1 LLILR
6 IGHVEFHKYNIL
18 DTIYCMSRKNS
29 PISKTNIIR
38 RNNPLKTFMKNFLYY
53 KRAFLALSI
62 LACLLFATYYVPDAA
77 AVSVTDNA
85 RRFTLENGFTVILKE
100 NHASPVV
107 SIQVWVKTGSANE
120 TDKEAGITHLIEH
133 MIFKGTPTKKTG
145 QIARTIEASGGHI
158 NAYTSLDQTV
168 YYVEIASSHFH
179 TGLDVLLDAVQHS
192 IFDPLELKREKE
204 VVLEEYR
211 RSLDIP
217 DRRLAEYMMKL
228 CYKKH
233 PYRRPIIGYEETIR
247 SFDRQA
253 ILDYMDKWY
262 TPHNM
267 VLVAVGDFDADQ
279 ALKTIQGLVKTFPKR
294 AGKNPARP
302 MEPKQTSLRK
312 LVRNEDIEQVYLDMS
327 WHIPD
332 LTHDHM
338 PALDLIEI
346 ILGHGKSSR
355 LYSRVKM
362 QQSLVRNIDAG
373 AYALADPGIFSIDA
387 TLSPENLKDVLEAI
401 ESEIDRIT
409 REPLSVSDLK
419 KAKAIAEADF
429 VFAME
434 NMSGQARIL
443 AFFETMTGDMH
454 NADKHLARLKR
465 ITASDIRHVAGTYFR
480 PENLSIGILVPK
492 EADIA
497 LSEQQITAIFS
508 RAHIET
514 SHKKADYQESDMNP
528 SKITLGNGLRL
539 LVKENHTLPVVSIC
553 AVFLGGVRLE
563 EPQPCGISG
572 FVSEMLTRGTSMRT
586 AAQIASTVESWAGT
600 LSGFSGRNSFG
611 VSAEFLSKDLYPGLE
626 LLSDVLLNPAFPESE
641 IEKVREDILADIN
654 AKKDNPTAQ
663 LFDLFNKT
671 LFPNH
676 PYGHPRTG
684 TEKSILSIKRSDLIN
699 WYRSHGVPS
708 NFVLAVVGDVNKDQL
723 VPHIK
728 TLFGK
733 LVASVDTS
741 PEIRPEPPLAESREA
756 HLGSPRA
763 QVHIAVG
770 YLGASLESKNN
781 APMALL
787 ETSLSGQG
795 GRLFFELRDKRSL
808 AYSVTAFRRPGLET
822 GTFGVYMACD
832 PSKLATAK
840 EGIFSQLEKVRKEGL
855 SEKELEAAKRY
866 LLGNLK
872 IGLQTNGSQAMRM
885 ALDELYGLGYGYLK
899 QYIRDIEAVT
909 LNDIKRAAKEII
921 LPEKF
926 VLVTIGPESKR

>member
-1 LLILR
+1 
-6 IGHVEFHKYNIL
+6 
-18 DTIYCMSRKNS
+18 MSRKNS
-29 PISKTNIIR
+29 PISKTIIIR
-38 RNNPLKTFMKNFLYY
+38 RTNPLKTFTKKFLYN
-53 KRAFLALSI
+53 KKAILALSI
-62 LACLLFATYYVPDAA
+62 LACLLFATCYAYAA
-77 AVSVTDNA
+77 EVSVTDDA

-100 NHASPVV
+100 NHSAPVV

-145 QIARTIEASGGHI
+145 EIARTIEASGGHI
-158 NAYTSLDQTV
+158 NAYTSFDQTV

-192 IFDPLELKREKE
+192 LFDPLELKREKE

-217 DRRLAEYMMKL
+217 ESRLAKYMMKL

-279 ALKTIQGLVKTFPKR
+279 ALKTIRGLVKNFPKR
-294 AGKNPARP
+294 TGKNPARQ
-302 MEPKQTSLRK
+302 MEPKQMSLRK
-312 LVRNEDIEQVYLDMS
+312 LVRNEDVEQVYLDMS
-327 WHIPD
+327 WHIPA

-346 ILGHGKSSR
+346 TLGHGKSSR
-355 LYSRVKM
+355 LYSRLKM
-362 QQSLVRNIDAG
+362 QESLVHNIDAG

-387 TLSPENLKDVLEAI
+387 TLSPENLKNALEAI

-409 REPLSVSDLK
+409 REPLSASDLN

-429 VFAME
+429 IFAME

-454 NADKHLARLKR
+454 HADQHLARLKR
-465 ITASDIRHVAGTYFR
+465 VTASDIRRVAGTYFR
-480 PENLSIGILVPK
+480 PENLSIGILAPK
-492 EADIA
+492 EVDITR
-497 LSEQQITAIFS
+497 SEQQITSIFS

-514 SHKKADYQESDMNP
+514 SHKKADYQETDMNP

-539 LVKENHTLPVVSIC
+539 LVKENHTLPVVSIR

-563 EPQPCGISG
+563 EPQPWGISG
-572 FVSEMLTRGTSMRT
+572 FVSEMLTRGTSTRT

-611 VSAEFLSKDLYPGLE
+611 ISAEFLSKDLYPGLE
-626 LLSDVLLNPAFPESE
+626 LLSDVLLNPAFPEPE
-641 IEKVREDILADIN
+641 IEKVRKDILANIN
-654 AKKDNPTAQ
+654 AKKDRPTDQ

-671 LFPNH
+671 LFQNH

-684 TEKSILSIKRSDLIN
+684 TEKSIMSIKQSDLIN
-699 WYRSHGVPS
+699 WYRSHGAPS
-708 NFVLAVVGDVNKDQL
+708 DFVLAVVGDVNKDQL
-723 VPHIK
+723 VPCIK
-728 TLFGK
+728 SLFGK
-733 LVASVDTS
+733 FVAPLRNP
-741 PEIRPEPPLAESREA
+741 PEIRPEPPLTQIRKA
-756 HLGSPRA
+756 HLEMPKA
-763 QVHIAVG
+763 QVHLAIG

-787 ETSLSGQG
+787 ETALSGQG

-808 AYSVTAFRRPGLET
+808 AYSVTAFRTPGLET

-832 PSKLATAK
+832 PFKLTAAK
-840 EGIFSQLEKVRKEGL
+840 NGVFEELEKVRKKGL

-872 IGLQTNGSQAMRM
+872 IGLQTNGSQAMRI
-885 ALDELYGLGYGYLK
+885 ALDELYGLGYDYLK
-899 QYIRDIEAVT
+899 KYIRDIEAVT

-921 LPEKF
+921 LPERF
-926 VLVTIGPESKR
+926 VFVTIGPESKR

>member
-1 LLILR
+1 
-6 IGHVEFHKYNIL
+6 
-18 DTIYCMSRKNS
+18 
-29 PISKTNIIR
+29 
-38 RNNPLKTFMKNFLYY
+38 LKTFMKLFLYN
-53 KRAFLALSI
+53 KKAFLAFSI
-62 LACLLFATYYVPDAA
+62 LACVVFATCYVPDAA
-77 AVSVTDNA
+77 AASVTDGA
-85 RRFTLENGFTVILKE
+85 RRFTLENGLTVILKE

-120 TDKEAGITHLIEH
+120 TEKEAGITHLIEH

-145 QIARTIEASGGHI
+145 EIARTIEASGGHI
-158 NAYTSLDQTV
+158 NAYTSLDKTV
-168 YYVEIASSHFH
+168 YYVEIASSHFY

-192 IFDPLELKREKE
+192 LFDPLELKREKE

-217 DRRLAEYMMKL
+217 GSRLAKYMMKL

-253 ILDYMDKWY
+253 ILNYMDKWY

-279 ALKTIQGLVKTFPKR
+279 ALKTIQGLVKNFPQR
-294 AGKNPARP
+294 AGKSPARA
-302 MEPKQTSLRK
+302 MEPNQTSIRK
-312 LVRNEDIEQVYLDMS
+312 LVRNEDVAQVYLDMS
-327 WHIPD
+327 WHIPA

-346 ILGHGKSSR
+346 ILGNGKSSR
-355 LYSRVKM
+355 LYSHIKM
-362 QQSLVRNIDAG
+362 QENLVHNIDAG
-373 AYALADPGIFSIDA
+373 SYALSDPGIFSIDA
-387 TLSPENLKDVLEAI
+387 TLSPENLKNALEAI
-401 ESEIDRIT
+401 ESEIDRII
-409 REPLSVSDLK
+409 REPFPAPDLK

-429 VFAME
+429 IFAME

-454 NADKHLARLKR
+454 HADQHLVRLKR
-465 ITASDIRHVAGTYFR
+465 VTANDIRRVAGTYFR
-480 PENLSIGILVPK
+480 PENLSIGILAPK
-492 EADIA
+492 KADIT
-497 LSEQQITAIFS
+497 LSEQQINAIFS
-508 RAHIET
+508 EARSAAFL
-514 SHKKADYQESDMNP
+514 KKKDYRESDRNP

-539 LVKENHTLPVVSIC
+539 LVKENHTLPVVSIW

-563 EPQPCGISG
+563 EPQPWGISG
-572 FVSEMLTRGTSMRT
+572 FVSEMITRGTTRRT

-600 LSGFSGRNSFG
+600 LSGFSGKNSFG
-611 VSAEFLSKDLYPGLE
+611 ISAEFLSKDLYPGLE
-626 LLSDVLLNPAFPESE
+626 LLSDVLLNPAFPEPE
-641 IEKVREDILADIN
+641 IEKVRKDILADIK
-654 AKKDNPTAQ
+654 AKKDRPTTQ

-671 LFPNH
+671 LFQNH

-684 TEKSILSIKRSDLIN
+684 TEKSIMSIKRSDLIK

-733 LVASVDTS
+733 FVASIYTPS
-741 PEIRPEPPLAESREA
+741 EIRTEPPLTEIREA
-756 HLGSPRA
+756 YLERQGAQTHL
-763 QVHIAVG
+763 VIG

-787 ETSLSGQG
+787 ETALSGQG

-808 AYSVTAFRRPGLET
+808 AYLVTAFRRPGLET

-832 PSKLATAK
+832 PSKLEAAK
-840 EGIFSQLEKVRKEGL
+840 TGIFTELEKVRKKGL

-872 IGLQTNGSQAMRM
+872 IGLQTNDSQAMRM
-885 ALDELYGLGYGYLK
+885 ALDELYGMGYDYLK
-899 QYIRDIEAVT
+899 QYIMDIEAVT
-909 LNDIKRAAKEII
+909 LNDIKRAAKKII
-921 LPEKF
+921 LPKKF
-926 VLVTIGPESKR
+926 VFVTIGPESKRLD

>member
-1 LLILR
+1 
-6 IGHVEFHKYNIL
+6 
-18 DTIYCMSRKNS
+18 MSRKNS

-741 PEIRPEPPLAESREA
+741 PEIRPEPPLADSREA